1 VGGLEPR
8 NPFPDYLDDVEARM
22 VNEMRFRLTKI
33 LKEFNRRAHRCKAVL
48 KLGSCLPAI
57 CGDTKIVL
65 YHIELVNPEDDSIV
79 AYTTF
84 KWNLTKNMKNYLSTV
99 ANSPT
104 TLEDTLNITSLTAQ
118 LAKEFYLA

>member
-33 LKEFNRRAHRCKAVL
+33 LKEFNRRAHGYKAVL
-48 KLGSCLPAI
+48 KLDSCLPAI
-57 CGDTKIVL
+57 CDDTKIVL
-65 YHIELVNPEDDSIV
+65 YHIELINPEDDSIV

-84 KWNLTKNMKNYLSTV
+84 RWNLTKNTKNYLSTV